1 MRGDN
6 NQLPIAAA
14 LIVGTPPRAWGQLNQ
29 LHDQY
34 VGFRNTPTCV
44 GTTHSHRLSAH
55 APKEHPHVRGDNAIV
70 EATIDQGEG
79 TPPRAWGQPVG
90 VWCHLVDV
98 RNTPTC
104 VGTTLAGVRAG
115 GETQEHPHVRGDNII
130 ALAKGLT
137 DSRNTP
143 TCVGTTKERKKYQ
156 HLPTGTPP
164 RAWGQRYPCPS
175 AKTCR

>member
-1 MRGDN
+1 MPKSERD
-6 NQLPIAAA
+6 L
-14 LIVGTPPRAWGQLNQ
+14 GTPPRAWGQLLAGGCNRK
-29 LHDQY
+29 
-34 VGFRNTPTCV
+34 GIRNTPTCV
-44 GTTHSHRLSAH
+44 GTTRSKAGDHQTGT
-55 APKEHPHVRGDNAIV
+55 EHPHVRGDNSIV

-130 ALAKGLT
+130 ALAKGL
-137 DSRNTP
+137 
-143 TCVGTTKERKKYQ
+143 
-156 HLPTGTPP
+156 
-164 RAWGQRYPCPS
+164 
-175 AKTCR
+175 